1 MDGEDQEGRDNRKD
15 TILQVPAVQTPAKK
29 EGKRATMAGIL
40 IIRNLNR
47 RYKLKN
53 LKVLNLNQKNKSKKL
68 KNNLKN

>member
-15 TILQVPAVQTPAKK
+15 IILQVPVVQTPAKK
-29 EGKRATMAGIL
+29 ERKRATMAGIL
-40 IIRNLNR
+40 IIINLNR

-53 LKVLNLNQKNKSKKL
+53 LKVLNLNLKNKSKKL